1 MISKELI
8 GESYMRQKFNQ
19 STQII
24 YWEHAVWPSSGY
36 DRVKNIRHGLFLQEV
51 HNVKRAICALSK
63 RKENTMQSIIFSDA

>member
-1 MISKELI
+1 MM

-19 STQII
+19 STKII

-51 HNVKRAICALSK
+51 HNVIRAIYALSK
-63 RKENTMQSIIFSDA
+63 RRENIKQSIIFYDA